1 VVFTLGSFLLG
12 CLLGYAIIYP
22 TNHSGGLFMG
32 CDVFHSS
39 LGRFYRQED
48 IYLSFTLHK
57 CSDVVY
63 VRDYDIE
70 VCVYTSQLS
79 TRLWVV
85 DYSRG
90 FVPESDRKKGDSS
103 AYIVRG
109 RESWS
114 LVMTPDFLRYL
125 APGVLTC
132 GIHYVGSSFDTASV
146 VHTDELLDIRV

>member
-1 VVFTLGSFLLG
+1 
-12 CLLGYAIIYP
+12 
-22 TNHSGGLFMG
+22 MG

-90 FVPESDRKKGDSS
+90 SGCFNM
-103 AYIVRG
+103 
-109 RESWS
+109 WHS
-114 LVMTPDFLRYL
+114 LCWVVFRYCVCCSY
-125 APGVLTC
+125 G
-132 GIHYVGSSFDTASV
+132 
-146 VHTDELLDIRV
+146 